1 MLQLLRLCPFV
12 LSVSKCERTLRT
24 IGCVVTLLLATTAA
38 AAPAAEKY
46 PTRPIRIIVAYTPA
60 GTTDIL
66 ARIVAQKMTENWGQ
80 SVIVENRPGANGNIG
95 TEIAARA
102 TPDGHTLLMAT
113 SATHGIN
120 VTLYPKLA
128 WHPQRDFEPISL
140 VATVPNLLVVNN
152 ALPVKNVKD
161 LIAYAKANPG
171 KLSYGTPG
179 TGSTAHLS
187 VELFKTLTGTSMIH
201 VPYKGSAGVLADVM
215 SGQIALTMDNIPV
228 YLPHAKAGK
237 IRALA
242 LSSSQ
247 RVSGAPD
254 IPTVAEAG
262 VSGFEA
268 GAWFALYA
276 PAKTPKTIVQRVA
289 AETQRIL
296 KLPDVSERLAALA
309 ANPVGSSPQALA
321 EFNASEITKWRKVI
335 QEANVKL
342 EQ

>member
-1 MLQLLRLCPFV
+1 MTKTAMCAGL
-12 LSVSKCERTLRT
+12 
-24 IGCVVTLLLATTAA
+24 VVAHVIVPAA
-38 AAPAAEKY
+38 AAADAATAY
-46 PTRPIRIIVAYTPA
+46 PSRPIRVIVAYTPA

-66 ARIVAQKMTENWGQ
+66 ARLVGQKMTETWGQ

-102 TPDGHTLLMAT
+102 TSDGYTLLMAT

-152 ALPVKNVKD
+152 ALPVKSVKE
-161 LIAYAKANPG
+161 LIAYARAHPG
-171 KLSYGTPG
+171 KLSFGSPG
-179 TGSTAHLS
+179 VGSTGHLS
-187 VELFKTLTGTSMIH
+187 MELFKTLTGTNMVH
-201 VPYKGSAGVLADVM
+201 VPYKGSAGVLADVTA
-215 SGQIALTMDNIPV
+215 GQIQLTMDNIPV
-228 YLPHAKAGK
+228 YLPQTKAGK

-247 RVSGAPD
+247 RVAAAPE

-262 VSGFEA
+262 VPGFEA
-268 GAWFALYA
+268 GAWFALFA
-276 PAKTPKTIVQRVA
+276 PAKTSKAIVQRIA

-296 KLPDVSERLAALA
+296 KAPDVTERLASLGAQ
-309 ANPVGSSPQALA
+309 PVGSTPQELA
-321 EFNASEITKWRKVI
+321 AFNASEITKWRKVI
-335 QEANVKL
+335 QDANVKL